1 MIPKTAIFSLD
12 IPFLINN
19 FFIQLC
25 LVHIYEAD
33 VGVEPKA
40 MWRSLKWNRSEAW
53 SMHWN
58 KNIEVFWYF
67 APLLCFII
75 GFASNLLYDFYDMIR
90 KIRVARDFVMKQG
103 EKNKHLQFEI
113 IEFIMEAQKDER
125 LAEVVRKFPVLYE
138 ETDRMKYMIKLW
150 YIPCSYLSLLTCLTY
165 IFFYFRNLFSSC
177 YWGVLKGYM
186 TKKST
191 LNFLPSEFV
200 LFLLR
205 YVWKGN
211 KFSLYALIKF

>member
-1 MIPKTAIFSLD
+1 MPGSHLRSRRRRRGKGNVKIFKVK
-12 IPFLINN
+12 
-19 FFIQLC
+19 Q
-25 LVHIYEAD
+25 
-33 VGVEPKA
+33 K
-40 MWRSLKWNRSEAW
+40 W
-53 SMHWN
+53 SMKHALKQEYWN
-58 KNIEVFWYF
+58 ILIFCSP
-67 APLLCFII
+67 PLLHNWLF
-75 GFASNLLYDFYDMIR
+75 FKLALWFLWYDQENTR
-90 KIRVARDFVMKQG
+90 SKRFVMKQG

-138 ETDRMKYMIKLW
+138 KTDRMKYMIKLW

-165 IFFYFRNLFSSC
+165 FFLYFRNLFSSC

-200 LFLLR
+200 LYLPR